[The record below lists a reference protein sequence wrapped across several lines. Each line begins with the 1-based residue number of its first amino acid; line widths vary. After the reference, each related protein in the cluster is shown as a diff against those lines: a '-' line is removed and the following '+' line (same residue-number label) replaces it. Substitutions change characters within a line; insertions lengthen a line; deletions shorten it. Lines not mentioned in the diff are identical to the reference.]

1 MFKFILY
8 DDNELELNLLADCI
22 KTACT
27 NHNIQH
33 TIYKYSNDVQALEYS
48 TLNKGRSNIYLLD
61 IMSDSGVETGLKI
74 AEQIRT
80 GDHTAYIVFITG
92 HQEYALLSFRRQP
105 FDFILKPY
113 DDFVICDL
121 ISRIKSH
128 FNAVYNEHHPYFA
141 LQSGSVTNK
150 IFIREITYL
159 EKDNNLLIV
168 HTVKG
173 IYKGYLS
180 FKDSLNILSK
190 YGFCLC
196 HKSYIV
202 NPNSPL
208 IECINKN
215 KKENKIIFKNGDI
228 CYMSRNYKKV
238 AFGNECLLH
247 SRFK

>member
-8 DDNELELNLLADCI
+8 DDNELELNRLADCI
-22 KTACT
+22 ESACT
-27 NHNIQH
+27 NLNIEH
-33 TIYKYSNDVQALEYS
+33 AIHKYSKDEQTLEYAA
-48 TLNKGRSNIYLLD
+48 LNKGRSNVYLLD
-61 IMSDSGVETGLKI
+61 IMSDSGMETGLKI

-80 GDHTAYIVFITG
+80 GDHTAYIVFISG
-92 HQEYALLSFRRQP
+92 HQEYVLLSFQKQP

-113 DDFVICDL
+113 NDSVICDL
-121 ISRIKSH
+121 VSRIKNH
-128 FNAVYNEHHPYFA
+128 FVAVYNENHPYFA
-141 LQSGSVTNK
+141 LQSGSVTHK
-150 IFIREITYL
+150 IFIRDITYL

-168 HTVKG
+168 HTLKG
-173 IYKGYLS
+173 VYKGYLS

-208 IECINKN
+208 IECIDKNKN
-215 KKENKIIFKNGDI
+215 ENKIIFKNGDI

-238 AFGNECLLH
+238 AFGSKCSFN
-247 SRFK
+247 SRF